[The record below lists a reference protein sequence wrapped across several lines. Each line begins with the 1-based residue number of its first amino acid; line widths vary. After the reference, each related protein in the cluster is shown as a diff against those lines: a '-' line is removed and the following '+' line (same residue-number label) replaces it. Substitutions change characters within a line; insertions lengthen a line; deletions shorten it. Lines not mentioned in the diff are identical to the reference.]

1 MIVPDIIKQA
11 ARDLRK
17 NMTPAEK
24 NLWEYI
30 KSGKLEGK
38 NFLKQKPI
46 FMFEEDSGFPGYV
59 IADFICLEY
68 KLIIEIDGNIHYT
81 PEVLELDLYKQ
92 EMLLEKGFTVLR
104 FRNEE
109 ILNNID
115 KVLSKIA
122 ASFL

>member
-30 KSGKLEGK
+30 KSWKLEWK

-46 FMFEEDSGFPGYV
+46 FMFEEDSWFPWYV

-92 EMLLEKGFTVLR
+92 EMLLEKWFTVLR

>member
-17 NMTPAEK
+17 NMTPAEQH
-24 NLWEYI
+24 LWEYI
-30 KSGKLEGK
+30 KSWKLEWK

-46 FMFEEDSGFPGYV
+46 FMFEEDSWFPRYV

-68 KLIIEIDGNIHYT
+68 KLVIEIDGNIHNT
-81 PEVLELDLYKQ
+81 PEVLELDIFKQ
-92 EMLLEKGFTVLR
+92 EMLFEKWYTILR

-109 ILNNID
+109 VLHNID

-122 ASFL
+122 ASF